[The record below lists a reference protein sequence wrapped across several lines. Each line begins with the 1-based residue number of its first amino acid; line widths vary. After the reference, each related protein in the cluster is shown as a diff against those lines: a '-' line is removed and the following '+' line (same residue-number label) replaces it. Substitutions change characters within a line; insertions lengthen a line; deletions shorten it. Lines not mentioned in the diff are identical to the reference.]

1 MSIVHVNQIAKKL
14 QTLFEGKID
23 VSGNN
28 NDPEITFLTRS
39 LAAYA
44 IQISAQIDE
53 IEAANSITDGFDD
66 NGIDAI
72 YFSQTNRT
80 LYLAQSKWI
89 QDGNGEPPTGD
100 VNKFITGITSHIRG
114 LKEAA
119 ASAAAPAAQ

>member
-80 LYLAQSKWI
+80 LYLANP
-89 QDGNGEPPTGD
+89 NGFKMAMGSRQQEMLINLLL
-100 VNKFITGITSHIRG
+100 V
-114 LKEAA
+114 LKI
-119 ASAAAPAAQ
+119 